1 MVNRF
6 LFPITTFL
14 LLLGCETATSSDTS
28 EPIGRTSLAADG
40 GIVQGG
46 AWIIPDSV
54 RGAVPSSALGVP
66 SFSGVRNQDSQV
78 VTQDALLGHFSVM
91 WFYPF
96 ANTSG

>member
-14 LLLGCETATSSDTS
+14 LLLGCETATNSETS
-28 EPIGRTSLAADG
+28 EPKGRTIETADG
-40 GIVQGG
+40 GIIQGG

-54 RGAVPSSALGVP
+54 RGTVPQTMLGVP
-66 SFSGVRNQDSQV
+66 SFTGVMNQDSQV